1 MKPAA
6 LICALAALAA
16 SPGTVETKFHALQI
30 DAYPKGARIPF
41 TDREFN
47 TYLQS
52 AIPTFIGPG
61 IRNARIEMDAGG
73 IVRGYAD
80 IDFLKLRQAEGEKP
94 GWLMSQLLAGER
106 PVAITVRLTSGHGK
120 ARVDVQ
126 RVAVS
131 SLAIE
136 GHALDMLIST
146 FVLPSF
152 PDVKVGKDFA
162 LAYHIDHFE
171 FRPGLVTVVLSA
183 NRYN

>member
-1 MKPAA
+1 MKPVA

-16 SPGTVETKFHALQI
+16 GPTSVEAKFHALQI

-47 TYLQS
+47 AYLQS
-52 AIPTFIGPG
+52 AIPAFIGPG
-61 IRNARIEMDAGG
+61 VRNARIEIDAGG

-80 IDFLKLRQAEGEKP
+80 IDFLMLRQSEGEKP

-106 PVAITVRLTSGHGK
+106 PVAITVRLTSAHGK

-131 SLAIE
+131 SLVVE
-136 GHALDMLIST
+136 GHTLELLIST

-162 LAYHIDHFE
+162 LAYNINRFE
-171 FRPGLVTVVLSA
+171 FRPGVVTVVLNA